1 MATQT
6 FSQIDRAWEVML
18 AGEVSPQS
26 IKQVTIASGAGAI
39 GAGAV
44 IGLQTRRQCA
54 AAVPGAPNTTGGTGT
69 GVMTAL
75 NFGPDV
81 QVGAYVVTL
90 TATSSTAAYTVRA
103 PDLTYLPNGAVG
115 TAYKSSHI
123 SFLVSDGGT
132 MTAGDSYTVTVTAAG
147 TPTVVGGT
155 GTGVMSAITLGKR
168 AQLGAYTVIN
178 REVVAN
184 GGDFE
189 VLAPDGTSIG
199 RFLMG
204 TSSAGTASFASDH
217 VNFTL
222 SDATDYILGNYFRII
237 VAGYPSPTA
246 NWWDPTAVD
255 GTQIA
260 YGVLCAPVD
269 ATSAAQL
276 GAAIYRDALVYQN
289 LLRWK
294 STVTA
299 AQKAEAYRQLLAAGI
314 DNRPTATAAS
324 GVMV

>member
-18 AGEVSPQS
+18 SGEISPQS
-26 IKQVTIASGAGAI
+26 VKQITIPSGAGAI

-44 IGLQTRRQCA
+44 LGMQTRRQAA

-69 GVMTAL
+69 GAMTNL
-75 NFGPDV
+75 TFGPDV
-81 QVGAYVVTL
+81 QVGAYLITL
-90 TATSSTAAYTVRA
+90 TATAATAAFSVVA
-103 PDLTYLPNGAVG
+103 PDGSILPNGAVG
-115 TAYKSSHI
+115 TAYKSSHL
-123 SFLVSDGGT
+123 SFLVSNGGT
-132 MTAGDSYTVTVTAAG
+132 MTLGDRYTVTVTAAG
-147 TPTVVGGT
+147 TPVVVGGT
-155 GTGVMSAITLGKR
+155 GNGVISAITLGKR

-178 REVVAN
+178 RAVVAN

-204 TSSAGTASFASDH
+204 TASTGTASFVSDH

-222 SDATDYILGNYFRII
+222 SDDTDYILGNYFRII
-237 VAGYPSPTA
+237 VAGYTSPTA

-260 YGVLCAPVD
+260 AGILLAPVD

-276 GAAIYRDALVYQN
+276 ATMAYRDMTAYQN

-294 STVTA
+294 STVTSG
-299 AQKAEAYRQLLAAGI
+299 QKAEAYRQLSMLEI
-314 DNRPTATAAS
+314 ETRPTATAAS